1 MTRKIKQTDKKA
13 LFRKIKNSDFNAFR
27 ELYDSEFSS
36 LYAYACRFVNN
47 SDVAKD
53 ITQETF
59 LSLWEQRAKIISI
72 KNVRG
77 YLHKNIKNRCLNY
90 FKHLKIEEN
99 HRDTAYIELKEIE
112 LNSPEKYNNIFEYI
126 DQKELKSRINKILD
140 KLPAERRKVFELS
153 RFQGLKN
160 HEIAKKLELS
170 VRTVDT
176 QIYRA
181 MKTFKEHLKDL
192 V

>member
-99 HRDTAYIELKEIE
+99 HRDTAYIKLKEIE
-112 LNSPEKYNNIFEYI
+112 LNNTEKYNNIFEYI

>member
-1 MTRKIKQTDKKA
+1 LKHITKQTGNKA
-13 LFRKIKNSDFNAFR
+13 LFRKIKNSDFDAFR

-36 LYAYACRFVNN
+36 LYAYACRFVNQK
-47 SDVAKD
+47 DIAKD

-59 LSLWEQRAKIISI
+59 LSLWEHRVKIRSI
-72 KNVRG
+72 KNVKG

-99 HRDTAYIELKEIE
+99 HRDKAYIELKEIE
-112 LNSPEKYNNIFEYI
+112 LNSPDKYNNIFAYI
-126 DQKELKSRINKILD
+126 DQEELKTRVNKILD
-140 KLPAERRKVFELS
+140 KLPDERRKVFELS
-153 RFQGLKN
+153 RFEGLKN

-181 MKTFKEHLKDL
+181 LKTFKEQLKDL